1 MKKLLRRRQRL
12 SAQAPA
18 LEEIM
23 RGSIVERHL
32 RCGKKSCHCADGP
45 GHPATYLC
53 VTVAPGRTEQIS
65 ISGSLVEQ
73 ARRGVAAYARWWAVG
88 EEVSRINRQLLRLQR
103 DRTRQM
109 GKRRRG

>member
-1 MKKLLRRRQRL
+1 MKRLLRRRQRL
-12 SAQAPA
+12 IEQAPA

-23 RGSIVERHL
+23 RGSIVERQL
-32 RCGKKSCHCADGP
+32 RCGNRSCHCADGA

-53 VTVAPGRTEQIS
+53 VTLAPGRTEQIS
-65 ISGSLVEQ
+65 IPNSLVDQ

-103 DRTRQM
+103 ERARQA

>member
-1 MKKLLRRRQRL
+1 MKKLLLRRQRL

-23 RGSIVERHL
+23 RGSIVERSL
-32 RCGKKSCHCADGP
+32 RCGKKGCHCADGP

-53 VTVAPGRTEQIS
+53 VSVAPGRTEQIS
-65 ISGSLVEQ
+65 ISGSLVDQ

-103 DRTRQM
+103 ERIRPA